1 VKLSKSTLK
10 NLIKE
15 ELQNLDEVFGVEK
28 DLGDLAAAAVSGVS
42 GDEADN
48 LDRRVAAGK
57 DQLVKVLHDQVVS
70 LKKEVAALRRAVDQI
85 TKGAAN

>member
-1 VKLSKSTLK
+1 MKLSKSTLK

-15 ELQNLDEVFGVEK
+15 ELQNLDELFGVEK
-28 DLGDLAAAAVSGVS
+28 DLGNLAAGAVSGMS
-42 GDEADN
+42 GGEADD

-70 LKKEVAALRRAVDQI
+70 LKKEVAALKRAVNQI
-85 TKGAAN
+85 TKGATN